1 MSCLPSGI
9 MVYWWDSQFWRAMK
23 QVLLAV
29 ILKLSHGMAISVASK
44 VFGTIFVAYG
54 QQAVDFNVTTRGT
67 NFEVQ
72 TEKPNITH
80 VWQQII
86 AMT

>member
-1 MSCLPSGI
+1 
-9 MVYWWDSQFWRAMK
+9 MK
-23 QVLLAV
+23 GYETGLVSSYTELL
-29 ILKLSHGMAISVASK
+29 HGMAISVASK

-80 VWQQII
+80 V
-86 AMT
+86 

>member
-1 MSCLPSGI
+1 
-9 MVYWWDSQFWRAMK
+9 MK

-80 VWQQII
+80 V
-86 AMT
+86 

>member
-1 MSCLPSGI
+1 
-9 MVYWWDSQFWRAMK
+9 
-23 QVLLAV
+23 
-29 ILKLSHGMAISVASK
+29 MAISVASK

-80 VWQQII
+80 V
-86 AMT
+86 